1 MKIRCKVCKNTDG
14 TVCLLKGNGVAQN
27 KPRRCDSFDY
37 APEKAKPVSKM
48 EAIYVPYNIRTRKEY
63 KKSLKEAAKAEYIQ
77 KVNQNVAPD
86 CLSNFRAGVTD

>member
-14 TVCLLKGNGVAQN
+14 KVCLLKGNGVAQN
-27 KPRRCDSFDY
+27 KPRKCDSFEY

-63 KKSLKEAAKAEYIQ
+63 KKTLKEETRKAVV
-77 KVNQNVAPD
+77 KAVSQNLAPD
-86 CLSNFRAGVTD
+86 CLANFRANVTD